1 MANVKEFINKLKK
14 ATYGIEVRQSIVDV
28 IEAINLENSDL
39 TYRQDC
45 LGETFNSLV
54 INAGNSNAEIVVA
67 RGDFDSLVQRLDDI
81 DNKIIES
88 NKSVLIN
95 VNDYPSFQ
103 DALNEAKKNSK
114 TIIYVPAGTYLID
127 NTLKIY
133 SNTEL
138 VLSKNA
144 IIKKN
149 SKSFNVMLLNGDLDA
164 NYDTY
169 TGQSNISVNGGI
181 WDGNFELNSQSN
193 IMSFGK
199 AQNIVIENVTF
210 KDVTNNHHL
219 EFSGVENATV
229 KNCRFVGYK
238 DITVDKSRSYC
249 EAIQISTHTQSGF
262 PFFGSYDN
270 SPSKNIVVEG
280 CYFEDVA
287 CGVGS
292 HGAVSDIFDSEIKV
306 INNTFRRCYYAGV
319 RIHKMKNV
327 ICNCNTFDDCR
338 MGIYSSASKTNVAIQ
353 RNKTEASEDIVITN
367 NIFSNT
373 ANNLNDYSNQ
383 VYIVGGCMN
392 ESDYDYAKRVN
403 ISNNMFS
410 DINQHAIRL
419 QLCTD
424 INVTNNI
431 INGSKAGI
439 YCDLVDY
446 ANISNNTIKNC
457 TENGIKICKLTSLQ
471 MGASVRNNFNRIFDN
486 LLENIGESAISTSY
500 MIDSLISKNIMQIV
514 CTNTSGTVPGII
526 LYDYCKKVSVSDNF
540 LRNYKITCN
549 YGIHISSNCE
559 IITTRFNDVQ
569 GTINYINNLGTN
581 GSFEGFFIIDNVT
594 KDRKSIR
601 LQSGA
606 LEVV

>member
-1 MANVKEFINKLKK
+1 MANVEEFLNKLKK

-28 IEAINLENSDL
+28 IEAINLENLDL
-39 TYRQDC
+39 THRQEC
-45 LGETFNSLV
+45 LAEIFNSLV

-95 VNDYPSFQ
+95 VNDYASFQ

-144 IIKKN
+144 VIKKN

-169 TGQSNISVNGGI
+169 KGQSNISVNGGI

-229 KNCRFVGYK
+229 KNCRFTGYK
-238 DITVDKSRSYC
+238 DITVDKSRGYC
-249 EAIQISTHTQSGF
+249 EAIQISTHTESGF

-270 SPSKNIVVEG
+270 SPSKNIVIDN

-292 HGAVSDIFDSEIKV
+292 HGAVSDVFDSEIKI
-306 INNTFRRCYYAGV
+306 INNTFKRCSYGAV
-319 RIHKMKNV
+319 RLHKMKNV
-327 ICNCNTFDDCR
+327 IVNSNTFDDCR
-338 MGIYSSASKTNVAIQ
+338 IGVYSSVSLSNYDV
-353 RNKTEASEDIVITN
+353 RPKTEASEDIVITN
-367 NIFSNT
+367 NIFSN
-373 ANNLNDYSNQ
+373 ASNNLSEYSNQ
-383 VYIVGGCMN
+383 IFITGGCVN
-392 ESDYDYAKRVN
+392 ESDYDYAKR
-403 ISNNMFS
+403 ITINNNVFS
-410 DINQHAIRL
+410 DIKKHSIRL
-419 QLCTD
+419 QLSSD

-431 INGSKAGI
+431 INGSKSGV

-446 ANISNNTIKNC
+446 ANISSNTIKNC
-457 TENGIKICKLTSLQ
+457 VENGIKITKLSSVQ
-471 MGASVRNNFNRIFDN
+471 MGESARNNFNRINDN
-486 LLENIGESAISTSY
+486 LLENIGESAIATSY
-500 MIDSLISKNIMQIV
+500 MIDSVINKNIMQVV
-514 CTNTSGTVPGII
+514 CTNSNGTVPCII
-526 LYDYCKKVSVSDNF
+526 LSNSCKKVGIDDNF

-549 YGIHISSNCE
+549 YGIHIDNTCE
-559 IITTRFNDVQ
+559 IITTKFNDVQ
-569 GTINYINNLGTN
+569 GTINYINNAGTN
-581 GSFEGFFIIDNVT
+581 GSFEGFFIIDNIT
-594 KDRKSIR
+594 KDRKTIR